1 MIEAQTSIREIN
13 EAREQDGISS
23 DNEDKEEE
31 DDEPHL
37 QGDPKADLNDAS
49 SLVTP
54 PPDKL
59 DLQTRTDMLNADQRR
74 IFEQVRDCL
83 LHQKKH
89 EDASVISNPFTCL

>member
-23 DNEDKEEE
+23 DSKKEE

-37 QGDPKADLNDAS
+37 WGDPKADMNDTS

-74 IFEQVRDCL
+74 IFEQVRFCL
-83 LHQKKH
+83 LHKKKY
-89 EDASVISNPFTCL
+89 EDGQC